1 MSGHKMHL
9 SDCVDRLCFNEC
21 LFIEKRIN
29 QKTKKQTNTQT
40 KTQKNNNK
48 QTHTAEII

>member
-29 QKTKKQTNTQT
+29 QKKTNKNT
-40 KTQKNNNK
+40 KNNNK